1 MRRVS
6 LYRFAV
12 ALSRSL
18 LDLEA
23 IVAFD
28 WRALNGRDAGRL
40 DRVERF
46 VAEPVDSR
54 GLAGKLNR
62 PVTGSITLIFRS
74 P

>member
-1 MRRVS
+1 M
-6 LYRFAV
+6 AI

-18 LDLEA
+18 LDLDVT
-23 IVAFD
+23 VAFD
-28 WRALNGRDAGRL
+28 SRALWGKDAGRL

-46 VAEPVDSR
+46 ALEPTESR
-54 GLAGKLNR
+54 GLTGRLNR